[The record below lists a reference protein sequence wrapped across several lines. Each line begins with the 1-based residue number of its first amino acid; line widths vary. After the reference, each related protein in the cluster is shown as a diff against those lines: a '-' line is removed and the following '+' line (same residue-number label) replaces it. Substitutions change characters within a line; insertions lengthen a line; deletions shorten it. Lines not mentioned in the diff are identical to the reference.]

1 MSMMVSVATRLMEID
16 GACVEREE
24 VYIGGEVDGYGMMI
38 CWELGRELGWMR
50 WVDRTLHS

>member
-1 MSMMVSVATRLMEID
+1 MGRGAGSWSMSMMVSVATRLMEID

-38 CWELGRELGWMR
+38 C
-50 WVDRTLHS
+50 